1 MLFLALKAIL
11 MLLPQ
16 STCYRVLKERLDS
29 TARFRQSAIGPPSS
43 THVGANKNGT
53 RGMPWSS
60 PSRSNK
66 GQSSQ
71 VTLTRKSIIH
81 KASTTSAA
89 PNSAVGDETFIN
101 VYVKRVLQVRALH
114 CAATWRTIRSE
125 SLERKEAFNNT
136 SDKRVGNMEETA
148 LVRTKRLQ
156 KAKDRTR
163 KDGGTGN
170 YEDLTSLATTAEEEN
185 SHTETKTIPP
195 MTAEPKVDAKWK
207 TYWASTSID

>member
-29 TARFRQSAIGPPSS
+29 TARFRQSAIGPSSS

-53 RGMPWSS
+53 RGMLANKPWSS

-71 VTLTRKSIIH
+71 VTPTRKSI
-81 KASTTSAA
+81 
-89 PNSAVGDETFIN
+89 GDETFIN